1 MKKKFL
7 IVAIAAT
14 LFTYSQNSFAIFGG
28 GGKNPMSE
36 ILEIVKRMETNQIT
50 MKLED
55 IEQTLKQ
62 AQMIENQ
69 LKNMMNLEE
78 ALTTGQLAEL
88 QKNFGTLMSIQ
99 NSVKSK
105 INDYTNFQSQ
115 FKQVFTDFKD
125 FKNLTP
131 DQYIDH
137 ANKLLNHSRNAMED
151 GLRLA
156 TGMKD
161 TTKLSSD
168 TMRVQSVMQAAN
180 SAVGQQ
186 QVMQAGVQMASMQVE
201 VLTDMRTLFA
211 ESLNAQSTYVMQKVQ
226 EEKINEERFDS
237 YLDKTEGTTT
247 VPNSRFYK
255 IIGK

>member
-7 IVAIAAT
+7 LAAIAAT
-14 LFTYSQNSFAIFGG
+14 LFTYSQNGFALFGG
-28 GGKNPMSE
+28 GGSSGIGKLVS
-36 ILEIVKRMETNQIT
+36 IVERMETNQIT

-69 LKNMMNLEE
+69 LKNMMNLDV
-78 ALTTGQLAEL
+78 ALTTGQLGEL
-88 QKNFGTLMSIQ
+88 QKNFGTLMNIQ
-99 NSVKSK
+99 NSIKSN
-105 INDYTNFQSQ
+105 INDYSNFQGQ

-131 DQYIDH
+131 EQYITH
-137 ANKLLNHSRNAMED
+137 ANKLLDHSRNTMED

-161 TTKLSSD
+161 TSKLSSD
-168 TMRVQSVMQAAN
+168 AMRIQTVMQAAN
-180 SAVGQQ
+180 GAVGQQ

-226 EEKINEERFDS
+226 EEKMTQEEAEAMRRKMDVS
-237 YLDKTEGTTT
+237 GQTSGALKMLKG
-247 VPNSRFYK
+247 N
-255 IIGK
+255 

>member
-1 MKKKFL
+1 MGKKFL
-7 IVAIAAT
+7 FY
-14 LFTYSQNSFAIFGG
+14 LFGFFILNISSFALFGG

-69 LKNMMNLEE
+69 LKNMMNLDET
-78 ALTTGQLAEL
+78 LTTGQLAEL
-88 QKNFGTLMSIQ
+88 QKNFGTLMNIQ
-99 NSVKSK
+99 NGVKSK
-105 INDYTNFQSQ
+105 INDYSNFQSQ
-115 FKQVFTDFKD
+115 FKSVFTDFTD

-131 DQYIDH
+131 DEYISH

-161 TTKLSSD
+161 TSKLSSD
-168 TMRVQSVMQAAN
+168 AMRVQAIMNATN

-211 ESLNAQSTYVMQKVQ
+211 ESLNAQAQYTMKQIQ
-226 EEKINEERFDS
+226 DEKLS
-237 YLDKTEGTTT
+237 YEHTEALNTTT
-247 VPNSRFYK
+247 DVSGKNTNIIK
-255 IIGK
+255 ILKGKK

>member
-1 MKKKFL
+1 MGKKNFL
-7 IVAIAAT
+7 IY
-14 LFTYSQNSFAIFGG
+14 LFVFFILNISSFALFGG

-69 LKNMMNLEE
+69 LKNMMNLDA

-88 QKNFGTLMSIQ
+88 QKNFGTLMNIQ

-105 INDYTNFQSQ
+105 INDYSNFQNQ
-115 FKQVFTDFKD
+115 FKSVFTDFTD

-131 DQYIDH
+131 DEYISH

-161 TTKLSSD
+161 TSKLSSD
-168 TMRVQSVMQAAN
+168 AMRVQAIMNATN

-211 ESLNAQSTYVMQKVQ
+211 ESLNAQSQYTMKQIQ
-226 EEKINEERFDS
+226 DEKLS
-237 YLDKTEGTTT
+237 YEHTESLKKTIDVSEKKTDII
-247 VPNSRFYK
+247 K
-255 IIGK
+255 ILKGK

>member
-1 MKKKFL
+1 MKKRFL
-7 IVAIAAT
+7 IAAIAAT
-14 LFTYSQNSFAIFGG
+14 LFTYSQSSFALFGG

-36 ILEIVKRMETNQIT
+36 ILEIIKRMETNQIT

-62 AQMIENQ
+62 AQMLENQ

-88 QKNFGTLMSIQ
+88 QKNFGQLMNIQ
-99 NSVKSK
+99 NTVKSK
-105 INDYTNFQSQ
+105 INDYSNFQGQ

-137 ANKLLNHSRNAMED
+137 ANKLLDHSRNTMED
-151 GLRLA
+151 SLKLA

-161 TTKLSSD
+161 TSKLSSD
-168 TMRVQSVMQAAN
+168 TMRVQTVMQAAN

-201 VLTDMRTLFA
+201 VLSEMRTLFA
-211 ESLNAQSTYVMQKVQ
+211 ESLNAQSTYILKKIQ
-226 EEKINEERFDS
+226 EEKMAQEEAEAMRKKMDVS
-237 YLDKTEGTTT
+237 GQTSGALKMLQ
-247 VPNSRFYK
+247 
-255 IIGK
+255 GK